1 MAAEYAGV
9 CSAIAAQPRP
19 QPRWRRVPQRVLMT
33 ADAAGGVWD
42 YALELSAALLA
53 RGHEVVLATMG
64 AMPDRGQRRAA
75 AAIGGLELRPSAYK
89 VPWMDDAWHDVL
101 AAGHWLMDLAAE
113 VRPGVVHLN
122 DFGHANLPWPAP
134 VVLVAHA
141 CMASWWRAVH
151 AAPLPPQRLRYRRCV
166 SDALHA
172 ADLVVAPSQALL
184 RGLRRHYGPL
194 PGARVIA
201 HGRNGAGLDRA
212 GKGRYVFG
220 AGCADDAGGNIA
232 ALHAVAPMLQWP
244 ACIAGGERA
253 AHAARAPNVRALG
266 PIGSAHRRRWLAH
279 AAIFALPARYEPPGL
294 AVLEAALAG
303 CALVLGDIDSL
314 REHWDGAAVYAPPDD
329 HAALAAALQRLIGD
343 PARLARLARAARERA
358 RRFTPS
364 AMADAYADAYAEIGL
379 GRPEVAA
386 AAARE
391 PVRRTLS

>member
-1 MAAEYAGV
+1 
-9 CSAIAAQPRP
+9 
-19 QPRWRRVPQRVLMT
+19 MT
-33 ADAAGGVWD
+33 ADTVGGVWD

-75 AAIGGLELRPSAYK
+75 AAIAGLELRPSAYK
-89 VPWMDDAWHDVL
+89 VLWMDDPWHDVL

-122 DFGHANLPWPAP
+122 DFGHASLPWPAP

-151 AAPLPPQRLRYRRCV
+151 AAPLPPQWLRYRRCV

-184 RGLRRHYGPL
+184 RGMRRHYGPL

-201 HGRNGAGLDRA
+201 HGRSGARVDR
-212 GKGRYVFG
+212 GKGRYVFA
-220 AGCADDAGGNIA
+220 AGRADDAGANIT
-232 ALHAVAPMLQWP
+232 ALHAVAPTLPWP
-244 ACIAGGERA
+244 VCIAGGERA
-253 AHAARAPNVRALG
+253 ARAARAHNVRALG
-266 PIGSAHRRRWLAH
+266 SIGSVHVRRWLGH
-279 AAIFALPARYEPPGL
+279 APIFALPARCEPAGL

-314 REHWDGAAVYAPPDD
+314 REHWDGAAVFVAPDD
-329 HAALAAALQRLIGD
+329 PAALAAALQRLIGD
-343 PARLARLARAARERA
+343 PARLARLGHAARARA
-358 RRFTPS
+358 RRFTPG

-379 GRPEVAA
+379 GQPVAA
-386 AAARE
+386 AAAGGEAAGR
-391 PVRRTLS
+391 LGSMQ